1 MKNLV
6 QLTSLATG
14 LFGLAAPAFAE
25 DVSDMLAEI
34 RGKHNIPALAAAA
47 VQGEELI
54 AIGATGVRQADRP
67 EKVTIDDQ
75 WHIGSCTKSMTAT
88 LAAMFV
94 EEGKLKW
101 DATIGDVLPSMRS
114 KMRPAWKG
122 VTLEQLLRHRSG
134 APGDAPRDLWA
145 EAYKA
150 RGAPKQ
156 QRLDFVRGLLE
167 REPQEPPGTK
177 FIYSNQG
184 YAIAGAM
191 LEHVAGMPWEELMQ
205 RRIFAPLGMKGA
217 GFGPPG
223 TATRVDEPRAHVL
236 RDDKLQPI
244 PPGPNADNPAAIGP
258 AGTVHCA
265 IGDLARYA
273 AAHAREG
280 RGPHPLLKPESFAK
294 LHSVGEGEDYA
305 MGWGVTKRGW
315 AGGTTLTHTG
325 SNRLWFAVMWV
336 APAKDAAFVAA
347 TNVAGRDAEKACD
360 EAVASLIGRYLK

>member
-1 MKNLV
+1 MKF
-6 QLTSLATG
+6 ATTIVPLCA
-14 LFGLAAPAFAE
+14 LFASHACGVAD
-25 DVSDMLAEI
+25 DVSAMLASI
-34 RGKHNIPALAAAA
+34 REKHNIPGLAAAA
-47 VQGEELI
+47 VRGEELI
-54 AIGATGVRQADRP
+54 AVGATGVRQEGRP
-67 EKVTIDDQ
+67 EPVTIDDQ

-101 DATIGDVLPSMRS
+101 DSTIAEVLPAMHC
-114 KMRPAWKG
+114 KTEWKQ

-134 APGDAPRDLWA
+134 APGDAPSDLWA
-145 EAYKA
+145 AARQA
-150 RGAPKQ
+150 RGTLKQ

-167 REPQEPPGTK
+167 REPEAPPGTK

-184 YAIAGAM
+184 YTIAGAM
-191 LEHVAGMPWEELMQ
+191 IEHVAGASWEELMQ
-205 RRIFAPLGMKGA
+205 RRLFAPLGMKNA

-223 TATRVDEPRAHVL
+223 TAARIDQPRAHVI
-236 RDDKLQPI
+236 RDGKLQPI
-244 PPGPNADNPAAIGP
+244 PPGPAADNPLVIGP

-265 IGDLARYA
+265 IGDLAQYA

-280 RGPHPLLKPESFAK
+280 RGAHPLLKPESFAK

-315 AGGTTLTHTG
+315 AGGTTLTHNG
-325 SNRLWFAVMWV
+325 SNKMWFAVMWV

-347 TNVAGRDAEKACD
+347 TNVAGSDAEKACD
-360 EAVASLIGRYLK
+360 EAVAALIGSHLK